1 MACQCRPPSAPQY
14 PDSKFR
20 SALWIALVINLAMF
34 VVELIGGAYA
44 NSAAL
49 WADALDSFGDA
60 VNYAISLAVLGA
72 SLYWRATVAL
82 MKGITML
89 VFALVV

>member
-34 VVELIGGAYA
+34 VVELIGGHMPTQQHC
-44 NSAAL
+44 
-49 WADALDSFGDA
+49 GQ
-60 VNYAISLAVLGA
+60 
-72 SLYWRATVAL
+72 
-82 MKGITML
+82 ML
-89 VFALVV
+89 